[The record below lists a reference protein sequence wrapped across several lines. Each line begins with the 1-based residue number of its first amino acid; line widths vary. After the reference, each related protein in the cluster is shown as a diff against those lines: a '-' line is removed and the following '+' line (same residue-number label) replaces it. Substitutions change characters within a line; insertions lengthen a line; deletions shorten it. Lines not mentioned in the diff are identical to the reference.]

1 MEKYNGGADIHQDV
15 NYFVILDGKGNV
27 YREQGVP
34 FNKEATQNFLTG
46 IPSSSLRIAIEAC
59 GLWRGAYKLLTE
71 LGYEV
76 VLVNPVRVHNLSF
89 NQKTDKVDARTLAT
103 LLHIGSVPRVFIPDE
118 DTLKQR
124 DLARHRARLARDRA
138 SLMRKIKS
146 FLLLNGTPY
155 RGRWTLKDLEMLKG
169 VDPKVACLVRLIE
182 SYNTEINLLRREI
195 GRVSRNGRLTSLL
208 QTVPGIGEFSSLMI
222 VAEIADIKRFKNPK
236 SLVSYAGL
244 CPGVHQSASKSH
256 PVPKKACNKW
266 LKWIMTE
273 CSGRA
278 ATMDCRYMRHFY
290 RVKKRKGFKTA
301 RRSVARKMLTDVWHI
316 LAKEEPYR
324 DHGPSSEGQ
333 EHPQRITRR

>member
-1 MEKYNGGADIHQDV
+1 MEKYDGGADIHLESF
-15 NYFVILDGKGNV
+15 YFVILDESGSV
-27 YREQGVP
+27 YREKNIP
-34 FNKEATQNFLTG
+34 FAKEAIQSFLTG

-59 GLWRGAYKLLTE
+59 GLWRGAYKMLTE

-76 VLVNPVRVHNLSF
+76 VLVNPLRVHRLSF
-89 NQKTDKVDARTLAT
+89 SKKTDKVDAHTLAT
-103 LLHIGSVPRVFIPDE
+103 LLHIGCLPLVYIPNE
-118 DTLKQR
+118 ETLKLR
-124 DLARHRARLARDRA
+124 DLARYRARLVRDRS

-146 FLLLNGTPY
+146 FLLMNGTPY
-155 RGRWTLKDLEMLKG
+155 RGRWTLKDLEYLKG
-169 VDPKVACLVRLIE
+169 TDPKVAGLVRLIE
-182 SYNTEINLLRREI
+182 SFKAEIKLVTNDI
-195 GRVSRNGRLTSLL
+195 GKISRNGRLTSLL
-208 QTVPGIGEFSSLMI
+208 QSMPGIGEFSSLMI

-244 CPGVHQSASKSH
+244 CPGIHQSASKSH

-278 ATMDCRYMRHFY
+278 VMMDCRYMRHFY

-316 LAKEEPYR
+316 LTKEEPYR

-333 EHPQRITRR
+333 EHPHRITRR